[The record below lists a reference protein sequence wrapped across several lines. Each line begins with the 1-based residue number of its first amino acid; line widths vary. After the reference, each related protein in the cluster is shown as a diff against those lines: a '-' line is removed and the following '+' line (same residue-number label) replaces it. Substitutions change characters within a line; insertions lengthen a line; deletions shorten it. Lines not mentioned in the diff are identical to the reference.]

1 MSDSVSVPESF
12 SRAVRIFLAPHEGR
26 LELGE
31 LVRLQLLPRQDE
43 ADHVL
48 GEESEGAQVENFIA
62 VIVHEL
68 QHLLEEELG
77 ALVLDVP
84 LCRGQEGADSVHCY
98 TALRDTN
105 IDWRRERHQIKII
118 EDKEKKRKYKP
129 TV

>member
-31 LVRLQLLPRQDE
+31 LVRLQFLPRQDE

-48 GEESEGAQVENFIA
+48 REESEGAQVENFIA

-77 ALVLDVP
+77 ALVLDIA
-84 LCRGQEGADSVHCY
+84 LRCGQECADRINCDA
-98 TALRDTN
+98 ALRGVGV
-105 IDWRRERHQIKII
+105 QY
-118 EDKEKKRKYKP
+118 YKLLG
-129 TV
+129 